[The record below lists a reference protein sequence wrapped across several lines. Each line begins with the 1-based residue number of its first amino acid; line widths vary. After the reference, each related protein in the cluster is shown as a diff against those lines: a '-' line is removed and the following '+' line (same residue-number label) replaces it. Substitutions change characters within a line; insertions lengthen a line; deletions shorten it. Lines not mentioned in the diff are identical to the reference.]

1 MKKNQ
6 KRKKVFGKKKK
17 EENEKTGLKPKAQ
30 GWTLHSERPIR
41 EAKNPSA
48 KIQCRIQAHILENYF
63 EFVNTSGDEFDRP
76 IETIASWSIR
86 PEGTR
91 GSKSIYW

>member
-1 MKKNQ
+1 MKKQ
-6 KRKKVFGKKKK
+6 ASSP
-17 EENEKTGLKPKAQ
+17 KPKAE
-30 GWTLHSERPIR
+30 LSISERPIR

-48 KIQCRIQAHILENYF
+48 KWPGGRKSNAESKHIYLKIILNL
-63 EFVNTSGDEFDRP
+63 NTSGDEFDRP

>member
-48 KIQCRIQAHILENYF
+48 KWPGGRKSNAESKHIYLKIILNL
-63 EFVNTSGDEFDRP
+63 
-76 IETIASWSIR
+76 
-86 PEGTR
+86 
-91 GSKSIYW
+91 